1 MITNIFQTPKW
12 DSIAIS
18 IALTI
23 HHYLRKFIS
32 GCQSKKFLNVPKK
45 GSKHSKTK
53 LIKHISLKAT
63 YWQLPQQQYCLPSVS
78 LLWLVN
84 SKGKENQDEES
95 LSWQLPEK
103 GTSTHHPLTPHPPW
117 NSGVGGGGASTLP
130 GPCLILEDQVSVFST
145 STGWTMNN
153 GSASGPGPCG
163 THSPHCDWNYHG
175 THRPHCDWNYQCSII
190 SQWFVEP
197 SPREMGL
204 VP

>member
-117 NSGVGGGGASTLP
+117 NSGVGGGGQAHSLAPVWFWKIRCQCSLQAQVEPWIMDLP
-130 GPCLILEDQVSVFST
+130 VARAPAGPIALTVTEIT
-145 STGWTMNN
+145 MGPTGLTVTGITNVPL
-153 GSASGPGPCG
+153 SASD
-163 THSPHCDWNYHG
+163 S
-175 THRPHCDWNYQCSII
+175 
-190 SQWFVEP
+190 
-197 SPREMGL
+197 
-204 VP
+204 